1 MHEANKVYTVL
12 CLVPLKLM
20 APWEVSRSRY
30 MHMPHHAPSQ
40 PVGAW
45 CVTGPC
51 LDDCDCDHDHDDNAN
66 TAASNGVRRVGG
78 QPMQGQKQAAESSFC

>member
-1 MHEANKVYTVL
+1 
-12 CLVPLKLM
+12 
-20 APWEVSRSRY
+20 

-51 LDDCDCDHDHDDNAN
+51 LDDCDCDDHDDDNNNNDN

-78 QPMQGQKQAAESSFC
+78 QPMQGQKQAAKCSFC